1 MTITTTLTAERN
13 EDYATIKQLVGGN
26 TVESVAAWDHV
37 AAPYAIG
44 SDSEEGIYYRVLNSR
59 LESTG
64 YEINLSLTVTPDS
77 NRIATRL
84 INRKGEFVDEFGSIV
99 GALNHVS
106 RYGSP
111 A

>member
-1 MTITTTLTAERN
+1 MTIETTLSADTREQVSVTTEILSGPARSITAF
-13 EDYATIKQLVGGN
+13 DL
-26 TVESVAAWDHV
+26 V

-44 SDSEEGIYYRVLNSR
+44 EDSEEGIYYRVLNSR

-106 RYGSP
+106 RYGNSL
-111 A
+111 